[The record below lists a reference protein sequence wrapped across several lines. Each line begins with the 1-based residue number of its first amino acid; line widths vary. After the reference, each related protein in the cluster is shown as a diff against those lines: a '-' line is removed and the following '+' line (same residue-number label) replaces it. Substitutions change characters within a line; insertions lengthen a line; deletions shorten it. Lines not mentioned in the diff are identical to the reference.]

1 LFVLFTV
8 WLSTISP
15 CWFLWFSIFFL
26 SFDFSVFSFSLCFV
40 SFTIVS

>member
-15 CWFLWFSIFFL
+15 CWLLWFPH
-26 SFDFSVFSFSLCFV
+26 FSFLFLFLGFF
-40 SFTIVS
+40 SFAIVS